1 MLILVWKVHNS
12 VPVDSSDMTVT
23 GRSWLDASEVSLN
36 TYVINLVK
44 SSSSL
49 DALSI
54 RKEHLQASV
63 TC

>member
-1 MLILVWKVHNS
+1 MLILVWKEHNS

-23 GRSWLDASEVSLN
+23 GRFWLDASEVSLN

-63 TC
+63 MC